1 MNVFDVM
8 MKSNQIRKFKPDSI
22 DDKIIGVILY
32 MATQAYSAGNTQ
44 EWQFI
49 VVKDSERK
57 GKLYEAALKQ
67 DFIKDAPVDI
77 IVCADLKKISLK
89 YEKRGELLYSLQDT
103 AYATQNILLAAE
115 GLGLGSNLVQSFD
128 EDKISEI
135 IGLPEYIRPVAIIAI
150 GYPAEEV
157 KEKER
162 ITFENLTSVEKWGE
176 KFEISYVIQPGAK
189 RDIKPIGN
197 IIEEAIEKQKGKSGK
212 KLIDEILKRL
222 SKIDF
227 KL

>member
-1 MNVFDVM
+1 
-8 MKSNQIRKFKPDSI
+8 
-22 DDKIIGVILY
+22 
-32 MATQAYSAGNTQ
+32 
-44 EWQFI
+44 
-49 VVKDSERK
+49 
-57 GKLYEAALKQ
+57 
-67 DFIKDAPVDI
+67 
-77 IVCADLKKISLK
+77 
-89 YEKRGELLYSLQDT
+89 
-103 AYATQNILLAAE
+103 LAAE